1 MNLHELS
8 PAAGSNTKA
17 YRKGRGKGSGN
28 GKTAGRG
35 HKGQWARSGGGVRA
49 GFEGGQMPLV
59 RRLPK
64 RGFNNIFAKNYAE
77 VNVCQLNALE
87 NGTEVTF
94 ETLVAAGLVGKKYD
108 GVRILGKGEL
118 EKKLA
123 VKVAGVTASA
133 KEKIVAAG
141 GEVI

>member
-17 YRKGRGKGSGN
+17 YRKGRGHGSGN

-35 HKGQWARSGGGVRA
+35 HKGQWARSGGGVRV

-64 RGFNNIFAKNYAE
+64 RGFNNIFAKRLEIVNLSALDKFDDGAVVDLYVMIRYGYPIPEVAE
-77 VNVCQLNALE
+77 KIQNAVSTAIESMTGFAAKAVNVH
-87 NGTEVTF
+87 
-94 ETLVAAGLVGKKYD
+94 VG
-108 GVRILGKGEL
+108 GV
-118 EKKLA
+118 
-123 VKVAGVTASA
+123 SFQ
-133 KEKIVAAG
+133 
-141 GEVI
+141 